1 MSAKYDMRGVLFKND
16 QGNNPKRPQYRGTI
30 AVAGV
35 DYNLSAWI
43 RKSEK
48 TGDSYMSLAVEEKR
62 AFTPKA
68 SANAVAPP
76 KNQLTEDNWA
86 DSDTPF

>member
-1 MSAKYDMRGVLFKND
+1 MTYDNNMRGVLFKND
-16 QGNNPKRPQYRGTI
+16 QKGNPKRPQYRGTI

>member
-48 TGDSYMSLAVEEKR
+48 TGDSYMSLAVEEKK
-62 AFTPKA
+62 AYAPKVP
-68 SANAVAPP
+68 ANAAPLP
-76 KNQLTEDNWA
+76 KSQINEDNWA